1 MDEPSAGD
9 VLNEG
14 IMKQMVGGD
23 EMEGREMY
31 GRHMI
36 KFYPQFELVC
46 CTNRIPSTATAGCY
60 ISPSAKRTCVAG
72 GRCRC
77 CGK

>member
-23 EMEGREMY
+23 EMEGRGMY
-31 GRHMI
+31 
-36 KFYPQFELVC
+36 
-46 CTNRIPSTATAGCY
+46 S
-60 ISPSAKRTCVAG
+60 
-72 GRCRC
+72 
-77 CGK
+77 GK